1 MNLTPGQLD
10 ELGRRI
16 DEVAQTDETQ
26 TAVGVILFWPV
37 LFWLEGSDTPEAQEY
52 ARLRGEM
59 LVMEHTAILK
69 ECEEASALAKE
80 WHEEE
85 RQLRE
90 AMEKKRKE
98 QQTQHEFG
106 EE

>member
-1 MNLTPGQLD
+1 
-10 ELGRRI
+10 
-16 DEVAQTDETQ
+16 
-26 TAVGVILFWPV
+26 
-37 LFWLEGSDTPEAQEY
+37 
-52 ARLRGEM
+52 M

-90 AMEKKRKE
+90 AMEKKHKE
-98 QQTQHEFG
+98 QQTQHEYG